1 MFEPGQFEV
10 NEAWIVFRLNDA
22 PISTGADGDFNVV
35 CLMDAGSCYMLGN
48 EFVPAHLAGLSESC
62 AERLVEAGRSQAQ
75 MLPHRF
81 LLSTA
86 LESDHFANL
95 AERFGVEVSRVPD
108 EQLTPLISEARAAFR
123 GYIGGG

>member
-48 EFVPAHLAGLSESC
+48 EFVPAHLAGLSESS
-62 AERLVEAGRSQAQ
+62 AERLVETGRSQGQ
-75 MLPHRF
+75 NL
-81 LLSTA
+81 TA
-86 LESDHFANL
+86 EISPFYGTRARPVLELGGTS
-95 AERFGVEVSRVPD
+95 RCRGV
-108 EQLTPLISEARAAFR
+108 ARAR
-123 GYIGGG
+123 